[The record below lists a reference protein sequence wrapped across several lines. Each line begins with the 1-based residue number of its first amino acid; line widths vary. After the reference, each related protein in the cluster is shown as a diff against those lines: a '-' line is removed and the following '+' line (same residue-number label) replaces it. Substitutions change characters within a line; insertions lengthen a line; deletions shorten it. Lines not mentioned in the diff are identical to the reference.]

1 MPGTNSRC
9 VRYRRSRPARQQ
21 NASEAARVCAT
32 PDARRA
38 GRRRLP
44 RLILALALAFGG
56 TLAAPAAKA
65 QSDEERVRT
74 CVAQVSRLI
83 TERFMPADFPNELVA
98 AGVEG
103 VTTMRLTV
111 ARDGTVS
118 GWAIAQ
124 PSGNA
129 ALDDTARRLVYRL
142 FPPGSTAPADCRVGA
157 ELTVTLPLKVF
168 LRDSK
173 SAR

>member
-9 VRYRRSRPARQQ
+9 VRYRRPRPARQQ
-21 NASEAARVCAT
+21 DVSEVARARAT
-32 PDARRA
+32 SDARRA
-38 GRRRLP
+38 GRQRLP
-44 RLILALALAFGG
+44 WLVLTLALAFGG
-56 TLAAPAAKA
+56 TLAASSAKA
-65 QSDEERVRT
+65 QSDEERVRA

-83 TERFMPADFPNELVA
+83 TERFTPADFPNELVA

-103 VTTMRLTV
+103 VTMMQLIV

-118 GWAIAQ
+118 TWTITQ

-129 ALDDTARRLVYRL
+129 ALDETARRLVYRL
-142 FPPGSTAPADCRVGA
+142 FPPSSTAPADCRVGA
-157 ELTVTLPLKVF
+157 ELTVTLPLKFF
-168 LRDSK
+168 LRNSK